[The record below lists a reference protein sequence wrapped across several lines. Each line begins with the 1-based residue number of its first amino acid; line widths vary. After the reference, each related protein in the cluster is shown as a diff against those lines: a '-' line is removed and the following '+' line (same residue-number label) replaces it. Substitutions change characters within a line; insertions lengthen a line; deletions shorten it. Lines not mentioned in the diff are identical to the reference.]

1 MTCKQRDLQMFTKNR
16 KVYLGIQCKAQ
27 LMCTL
32 SLPSSTGRVQ
42 TRETNMFFLPVTYIC
57 HISSLQL
64 KQLKRLLSTDC
75 RLQWC
80 SNTTSLLCMEEK
92 LEFSFFANFCFLT
105 DLSCTMKWAC

>member
-16 KVYLGIQCKAQ
+16 KVSLGIQCKAQ

-64 KQLKRLLSTDC
+64 KQLKWLLSTAC
-75 RLQWC
+75 LLQWC
-80 SNTTSLLCMEEK
+80 SNTIFLLV
-92 LEFSFFANFCFLT
+92 LLVLFVFSFCVFFCFLSV
-105 DLSCTMKWAC
+105 LSCFLLWAF